1 MDVVQSYSILRSVKI
16 VLKLRGGED
25 EPKMPH
31 RISILSKGFFVLICL
46 LKF

>member
-1 MDVVQSYSILRSVKI
+1 MKSCLILLSVKI

-31 RISILSKGFFVLICL
+31 RISILSKGFFVLIPL